1 MSLFASYKKV
11 SFEIG
16 KKTNISF
23 VLFSSFFF
31 FTITKV
37 CVSKVNL
44 DGVFMFEKNCC

>member
-16 KKTNISF
+16 KKLTY
-23 VLFSSFFF
+23 VLFYLVLFF

-37 CVSKVNL
+37 CVSRVNL